1 MIRACF
7 FDLDGT
13 LQDSEILWVEATRRY
28 LTDRGATVSP
38 AAAQEMV
45 YGRGW
50 SEVFA
55 EMTRRVPALAVEGIQ
70 TTTDALRTYYQRLRA
85 ATSITLPGSVAL
97 LRRLAACLP
106 VAIVSGSTRHD
117 IQEAID
123 QMEIGDCLAFFVGA
137 EDYRFGKPAPDCFQL
152 AADKLGIAPA
162 ACVVFEDSTVGVAA
176 AKAAGMYCVALAR
189 PGRPAQRLDG
199 ADLVLDDL
207 AGFQLAD
214 LPPTP
219 LIRACPR
226 G

>member
-1 MIRACF
+1 M
-7 FDLDGT
+7 
-13 LQDSEILWVEATRRY
+13 
-28 LTDRGATVSP
+28 
-38 AAAQEMV
+38 
-45 YGRGW
+45 
-50 SEVFA
+50 
-55 EMTRRVPALAVEGIQ
+55 
-70 TTTDALRTYYQRLRA
+70 
-85 ATSITLPGSVAL
+85 
-97 LRRLAACLP
+97 
-106 VAIVSGSTRHD
+106 AIVSGSTRHD

-176 AKAAGMYCVALAR
+176 AKAAGMYCVALSR
-189 PGRPAQRLDG
+189 PGRPAQQLDG

-219 LIRACPR
+219 VNWADPQ

>member
-55 EMTRRVPALAVEGIQ
+55 DMTRHVPALAAEGIHA
-70 TTTDALRTYYQRLRA
+70 TTSALRAYYQRLRA

-97 LRRLAACLP
+97 LRRLATHLP

-117 IQEAID
+117 IQEAVD

-152 AADKLGIAPA
+152 AADKLGVAPA
-162 ACVVFEDSTVGVAA
+162 ACVVFEDSTAGVAA

-189 PGRPAQRLDG
+189 PGRPAQQLDG

-214 LPPTP
+214 LPP
-219 LIRACPR
+219 R
-226 G
+226 